1 MLKFTTKTFFS
12 VDYALGTKHQDQ
24 NYVQKR
30 QKSAQST
37 EFQITSYEG
46 EAIAP
51 IQNYFK
57 K

>member
-1 MLKFTTKTFFS
+1 MHW
-12 VDYALGTKHQDQ
+12 VTKHQDQ

-46 EAIAP
+46 EVIAP